1 MQVPAKITLR
11 PYRSEDFDALY
22 AIDHACYPPEI
33 AYSRADMRA
42 YLGFGGSECIVA
54 EISSDGPSAKDSHS
68 HRVADPATTIVG
80 FCIGAYR
87 GKEGYI
93 VTMDVLEEYRRRG
106 VATTLLAEIEIRL
119 AAKGVRRIN
128 LETATDNQAGIAF
141 WQRHGYRTR
150 GVREGYYPG
159 GRDAF
164 AMTKT
169 IKIKT
174 TT

>member
-1 MQVPAKITLR
+1 MKITLR
-11 PYRSEDFDALY
+11 PYRPEDFEKLY
-22 AIDHACYPPEI
+22 EIDHACYSPEI

-54 EISSDGPSAKDSHS
+54 EISPNQERERLSEKGDKNDAAP
-68 HRVADPATTIVG
+68 TIAG

-93 VTMDVLEEYRRRG
+93 VTMDVLEEYRRHG
-106 VATTLLAEIEIRL
+106 IATELLANIERRL
-119 AAKGVRRIN
+119 ASRGVRRIA
-128 LETATDNQAGIAF
+128 LETATDNRAGVAF

-150 GVREGYYPG
+150 GIRKGYYPN
-159 GRDAF
+159 GRDAY

-169 IKIKT
+169 IRIAK
-174 TT
+174 